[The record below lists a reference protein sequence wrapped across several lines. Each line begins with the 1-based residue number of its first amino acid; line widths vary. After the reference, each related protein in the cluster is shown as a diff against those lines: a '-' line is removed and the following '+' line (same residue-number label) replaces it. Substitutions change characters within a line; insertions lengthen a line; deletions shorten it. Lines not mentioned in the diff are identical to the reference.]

1 MIAQPGL
8 APRLTVV
15 IPTLNAAKM
24 LPRTVAALFSGAA
37 GWGTGLLRLVV
48 VEGGSQD
55 ETTALL
61 AALQS
66 DESVGLDWLT
76 SPVGRG
82 QQLALGAE
90 RALAG
95 GADWLMFVHADS
107 LLPPQWGAL
116 VADHCAHTPGAA
128 GYFRLAFD
136 LPPGAA
142 ERSAARRVEG
152 LANRRARWC
161 GLPYG
166 DQGLL
171 VSAAVYRAAGGYDPA
186 LPLMEDVALVR
197 RLRRQGIALRA
208 LEGTML
214 TDPARYQRDGWWWRP
229 IKNLGC
235 LAAYTLGVPVEQI
248 AAWYRR

>member
-48 VEGGSQD
+48 VDGGSQD

-95 GADWLMFVHADS
+95 GADWL
-107 LLPPQWGAL
+107 
-116 VADHCAHTPGAA
+116 TPGAA